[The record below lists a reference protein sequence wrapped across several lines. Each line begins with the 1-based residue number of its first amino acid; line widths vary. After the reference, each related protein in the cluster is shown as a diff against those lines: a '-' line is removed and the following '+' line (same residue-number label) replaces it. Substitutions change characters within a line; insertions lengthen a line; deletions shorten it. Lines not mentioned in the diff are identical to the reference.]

1 MDDNKR
7 YHYEIKKRKR
17 FDLFPLP
24 LSFLSPS
31 LSSQLFI
38 LKSESGFLFHLKK
51 KIFLNFKIHGIYVL
65 RGIHAPFC
73 SHARGPFMGGRGS
86 RKTGRNLRARINFNR
101 VINAAH
107 RHGKIWIEHAAAREG
122 RAKNNI
128 SVRLLWYFESSIIVA
143 SFADTGELAGN
154 AEYEY
159 TFLRP
164 SSQPSRGGIHQIH
177 TDSSLSFSS
186 SRPFYLDALVIVVID
201 PDPLIIIR

>member
-1 MDDNKR
+1 MFRLIFSCFVLFRFRSTNPFHGLSAVRPVIRMDMEMDDNKR

-31 LSSQLFI
+31 LSSQLLILEIGIGIFI
-38 LKSESGFLFHLKK
+38 SLFKKK
-51 KIFLNFKIHGIYVL
+51 KIFKNFKIHGIYVL

-73 SHARGPFMGGRGS
+73 SHARGPFMGRRGS

-128 SVRLLWYFESSIIVA
+128 SVRLL
-143 SFADTGELAGN
+143 
-154 AEYEY
+154 
-159 TFLRP
+159 
-164 SSQPSRGGIHQIH
+164 
-177 TDSSLSFSS
+177 
-186 SRPFYLDALVIVVID
+186 
-201 PDPLIIIR
+201 